1 MAPAPAPHCQTN
13 LSDQRAAAKGV
24 LRSATRQIGL
34 LVYPGFDLLDLSG
47 PLEAFFWAQHHVPGS
62 YQLRVMSVSGG
73 LVHGG
78 PLRVETETVVRHGL
92 DTLIVIGGRVDQATC
107 DTELIE
113 YVRAAASGVRRV
125 ASVCTGA
132 FVLAQ
137 AGLLDGR
144 AATTHWSAIE
154 RLQTAFPSVRVRQ
167 QCIYVKDE
175 NVWSSAGITAGIDL
189 SLALI
194 EEDLGRELALTI
206 ARMLVVYMRR
216 AGDQPQQSLLLEH
229 DALTDRIQRVLSYA
243 REHLREPLRVE
254 HLAAVA
260 HLSVR
265 QFSRAFRAATST
277 TPAKAIERMRVESA
291 KHQVEHG
298 HDSFDEIAHSVGF
311 TSAGQMR
318 ASFLSAFGDTPQ
330 ALRRRARVG

>member
-1 MAPAPAPHCQTN
+1 MPEAPTFAHATARRRTHSPN
-13 LSDQRAAAKGV
+13 KGA
-24 LRSATRQIGL
+24 ATRHVSL

-47 PLEAFFWAQHHVPGS
+47 PLAAFFWAQRFAPSS
-62 YQLRVMSVSGG
+62 YQLRVMSLAGG
-73 LVHGG
+73 LIDGSQ
-78 PLRVETETVVRHGL
+78 LRVETEPMVTHGL
-92 DTLIVIGGRVDQATC
+92 DTLMVIGGNVERATC
-107 DTELIE
+107 DARLIE
-113 YVRAAASGVRRV
+113 YVRAAASCVRRV

-132 FVLAQ
+132 FVLAE
-137 AGLLDGR
+137 AGILEGR
-144 AATTHWSAIE
+144 SATTHWSALE
-154 RLQTAFPSVRVRQ
+154 RLRATFPNVRVRE
-167 QCIYVKDE
+167 QCIYVKDG
-175 NVWSSAGITAGIDL
+175 NVWSSAGISAGIDL

-216 AGDQPQQSLLLEH
+216 PGDQPQQSLLLEQ

-254 HLAAVA
+254 RLAAVA

-291 KHQVEHG
+291 KHQIEHG
-298 HDSFDEIAHSVGF
+298 YESFEEIAQSVGF
-311 TSAGQMR
+311 RSTGHMR
-318 ASFLSAFGDTPQ
+318 ASFLAALGETPQ
-330 ALRRRARVG
+330 ALRRRVRSA